1 MISCQ
6 QWQPSHNIEA
16 KWEITDSI
24 NSVHPCVCYC
34 ICVDI
39 LLFLFDPWCIYFLFS
54 LFTDRFI
61 QAPNWRQKSHPSP
74 DVGQSPVARSLAA
87 YRRPYK
93 QFVQPLV
100 PGDVWKPSKNRTLF
114 FCKPWKQKNRTK
126 SPSAFRQ
133 RTQQPFPAFSSAGA
147 KARASFCASQH
158 AESTQHQTELI

>member
-1 MISCQ
+1 MYVTVYLLTFCCFCLILDVSIS
-6 QWQPSHNIEA
+6 
-16 KWEITDSI
+16 
-24 NSVHPCVCYC
+24 
-34 ICVDI
+34 
-39 LLFLFDPWCIYFLFS
+39 YFP

-61 QAPNWRQKSHPSP
+61 QAPTWHPKSHPSP

-93 QFVQPLV
+93 QFVKNPWCLV
-100 PGDVWKPSKNRTLF
+100 MFENPPKKQDTSI

-158 AESTQHQTELI
+158 AESTPNQTELIYTTIDITGSLACQPQRD